1 MNQMSRESGPDAQPA
16 RRIVRCAL
24 PGMLLAALCLLP
36 FLNKA
41 FTIDDP
47 YFLHMAQ
54 QTLVTPRTPTSA
66 VVCWEN
72 VAYKRSLRSIG
83 PNGPLM
89 GYLLLP
95 VVLSGGREWVG
106 HVLILAMF
114 LGAVIA
120 TVALA
125 FRCGA
130 APREATLAGLIFAS
144 TPVVLGMAGTVMPDI
159 PATAL
164 AVFGMERLLAWKEER
179 KLHQALLAGV
189 ALGIAPLAR
198 MHTIFLLPI
207 AAFLLADGNLW
218 PPSWR
223 RFRELGLARWLP
235 VLLAA
240 FSFVFLTWLTFD
252 RAPYAVFPTAPNA
265 DQLALGNIWQNLPN
279 FGADWMLTTA
289 FGIAWLML
297 DGAFGIWTLVTM
309 VGAGEIARFALD
321 YPPATLLSIA
331 LAGVLALASALV
343 ESWRSRKRVRL
354 GLALWLFVPLPI
366 LPYTHF
372 PPKYFAVCAP
382 AAAILLA
389 WKLGRLSNST
399 LAITSA
405 LTIGAGTVLG
415 LAIVKADAD
424 FAGSARQVVAEEI
437 APHIRAGGQAWYFG
451 QWALN
456 WYAEKAGANCLTND
470 PPYPSPG
477 DLLIADK
484 IDGSAHFITSIGAF
498 KGRLVRVLSPGGP
511 GGRVYSWEARAGFY
525 SNRPGYW
532 PWKWSSEPLN
542 TYYVWVLE

>member
-1 MNQMSRESGPDAQPA
+1 MLRDAKPGRQM
-16 RRIVRCAL
+16 VRCAL

-47 YFLHMAQ
+47 YFLYEAR

-66 VVCWEN
+66 VICWEN
-72 VAYKRSLRSIG
+72 VAYKRTLHTIG

-95 VVLSGGREWVG
+95 VILSGGREWVG
-106 HVLILAMF
+106 HLLILAIF
-114 LGAVIA
+114 LGTVVA

-130 APREATLAGLIFAS
+130 DGRAATLAGLIFAS

-164 AVFGMERLLAWKEER
+164 AVLGMERLLSWKEER
-179 KLHQALLAGV
+179 KLHQALMAGA
-189 ALGIAPLAR
+189 ALGIAPLGRTHA
-198 MHTIFLLPI
+198 IFLLPI
-207 AAFLLADGNLW
+207 AAFLLVDGSLW

-223 RFRELGLARWLP
+223 KIRELGLARVLP

-240 FSFVFLTWLTFD
+240 FAFVFLTWLTFD
-252 RAPYAVFPTAPNA
+252 HAPHAVFPTAPNA
-265 DQLALGNIWQNLPN
+265 DQLAIGNIWQNLPN
-279 FGADWMLTTA
+279 FGADWMLTTG

-297 DGAFGIWTLVTM
+297 DGTFAILTLATLL
-309 VGAGEIARFALD
+309 VGGQVVRYALD
-321 YPPATLLSIA
+321 YPPATFLSIA
-331 LAGVLALASALV
+331 LAGAMAMASVMV
-343 ESWRSRKRVRL
+343 EAWRSGKRVRL
-354 GLALWLFVPLPI
+354 GLALWLLIPLPI

-372 PPKYFAVCAP
+372 PPKYFVACAP

-389 WKLGRLSNST
+389 WKLSRLPKVR
-399 LAITSA
+399 LAMASG
-405 LTIGAGTVLG
+405 LTIAAGAAFG

-437 APHIRAGGQAWYFG
+437 VPHIRAGGQAWYFG

-456 WYAEKAGANCLTND
+456 WYAENAGANCLTND

-477 DLLIADK
+477 DLLIADR
-484 IDGSAHFITSIGAF
+484 IDGSANFITSIGAF
-498 KGRLVRVLSPGGP
+498 RGRLVRVISPGAP
-511 GGRVYSWEARAGFY
+511 GGRVYNQAAGAGFY
-525 SNRPGYW
+525 SNHSGYW

-542 TYYVWVLE
+542 TYFVWVLE